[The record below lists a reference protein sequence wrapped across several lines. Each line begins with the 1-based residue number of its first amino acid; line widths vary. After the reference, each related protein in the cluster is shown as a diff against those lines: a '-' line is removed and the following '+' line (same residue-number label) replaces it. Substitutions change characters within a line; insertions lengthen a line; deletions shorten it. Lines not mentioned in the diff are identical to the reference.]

1 MLSVLQSPQ
10 FATKNGLGDIH
21 KTDRRLFADVVSHSE
36 TLNGVVNG
44 VVTLSGNLKL
54 RRRSG
59 TLLCVNARDNG
70 QTAYGDRREKYM
82 YVTMGHHF
90 ISVSLRKIQVRNFN
104 LG

>member
-21 KTDRRLFADVVSHSE
+21 KTDGRLFADVVSHSE
-36 TLNGVVNG
+36 TLNG